1 VSESPVPAI
10 TYFEPPPAP
19 EELPGRLASP
29 FAPGP
34 PHPLAQRAAEALR
47 ERLRTGDLS
56 HGLRLD
62 ELDVPGRGKMFGVL
76 AVEAPDG
83 RIGYLCGF
91 SGMLDGRWHIAGFA
105 PPLFDVAARDAFW
118 PAGEA
123 ELRALDSLRAELL
136 HGTEP
141 VALRA
146 RLAELTARHEA
157 AAASLQERH
166 EANRRRRH
174 DARQFLGEGTGE
186 EERRAALHALGQESR
201 ADAEERRRLEAA
213 HHAERDG
220 VASALQA
227 LDARRAAL
235 EQHRAER
242 SRQLWQQIAY
252 SYVIPNARGETQPL
266 GALFAP
272 EPPPGGAG
280 DCAAPKLLAQAY
292 RHHLKPLALAEFWWG
307 APPVTGER
315 HAGLYYPACRSKC
328 GEVLPY
334 MLQGLAVDPAPA
346 PEPAPGQDEAM
357 RILYED
363 AWLLVVDK
371 PYGLL
376 SVPGRHSPQRDSVL
390 VRLRQRSPEGP
401 EPFIVHPLDSDVS
414 GLLIA
419 AKDADTLV
427 ALQRQFA
434 RKEARKWY
442 AALLEGAVLS
452 DAGAVELPLRAN
464 PEDRPRHRVDP
475 VRGKRALTEWRVMR
489 RDGPRTRVA
498 LLPLT
503 SLPHQL
509 RVHAAHPLGLGAPIA
524 GDTLYGGSP
533 GPRLLLHA
541 EVLTLLHPRTGE
553 RLHLECPAPF

>member
-1 VSESPVPAI
+1 MSESPVPAV
-10 TYFEPPPAP
+10 TYFDPQPAP
-19 EELPGRLASP
+19 EELPGRLANP
-29 FAPGP
+29 FALGP
-34 PHPLAQRAAEALR
+34 PHPLARRAAEALQA
-47 ERLRTGDLS
+47 RLRGGDLAP
-56 HGLRLD
+56 GLRLED
-62 ELDVPGRGKMFGVL
+62 LDAPGRGKMFGVL

-91 SGMLDGRWHIAGFA
+91 SGMLDGRWHIEGFA
-105 PPLFDVAARDAFW
+105 PPLFDVAVRDAFW

-123 ELRALDSLRAELL
+123 ELRALDSVHAELV
-136 HGTEP
+136 HGAEP

-157 AAASLQERH
+157 AAAQLQERH

-174 DARQFLGEGTGE
+174 GARQRLTEGVGE
-186 EERRAALHALGQESR
+186 EERQAALHALGQESR
-201 ADAEERRRLEAA
+201 ADAAERRRLEAV
-213 HHAERDG
+213 HQEERE
-220 VASALQA
+220 VLASALRA
-227 LDARRAAL
+227 LDARRVEL

-242 SRQLWQQIAY
+242 SRQLWQQMAY
-252 SYVIPNARGETQPL
+252 TYVIPNARGETQPL

-307 APPVTGER
+307 APPLTGER

-334 MLQGLAVDPAPA
+334 MLQGLLT
-346 PEPAPGQDEAM
+346 EPAPPPEEAPGKDEAL
-357 RILYED
+357 RIIYED
-363 AWLLVVDK
+363 PWLLVVDK

-390 VRLRQRSPEGP
+390 VRLRQRTPEGP
-401 EPFIVHPLDSDVS
+401 EPFIVHPLESDCS
-414 GLLIA
+414 GLLLA
-419 AKDADTLV
+419 AKDADTHV

-434 RKEARKWY
+434 RKEASKWY
-442 AALLEGAVLS
+442 AACLEGPVSADHGS
-452 DAGAVELPLRAN
+452 VELPLRAN
-464 PEDRPRHRVDP
+464 PEDRPRHIVDP
-475 VRGKRALTEWRVMR
+475 VRGKRALTEWRAVR
-489 RDGPRTRVA
+489 REGPRTWVA

-503 SLPHQL
+503 GLPHQL

-524 GDTLYGGSP
+524 GDRLYGGSP

-541 EVLTLLHPRTGE
+541 EVLTVIHPHTGE